1 MMHPSLE
8 QYLILSAA
16 LFATGVFGVLARRN
30 AVGVLIGVELILN
43 SANIN
48 FMAFWRFISPHTM
61 EGQAFIV
68 IIITAA
74 AAEAAVGLALIM
86 AIYRQFGTVDVDEIH
101 TLKG

>member
-1 MMHPSLE
+1 MGATLE

-30 AVGVLIGVELILN
+30 AVGVLIGIELILN

-48 FMAFWRFISPHTM
+48 FMAFWRYISPYSM

-68 IIITAA
+68 IVITAA
-74 AAEAAVGLALIM
+74 AAEAAVGLALIL
-86 AIYRQFGTVDVDEIH
+86 AIYRQFGTVDVDDIQ
-101 TLKG
+101 TLRG

>member
-1 MMHPSLE
+1 MHPSLE

-61 EGQAFIV
+61 EGKAFIV